1 MRNYSHFITNNN
13 KDKFNND
20 SINNKTTKEKI
31 KNIIETRLLK
41 NQNLI
46 AKSIQKR
53 EKIKEKF
60 IPKNETFYSYFKAK
74 KGKN

>member
-20 SINNKTTKEKI
+20 SI

-41 NQNLI
+41 
-46 AKSIQKR
+46 
-53 EKIKEKF
+53 F
-60 IPKNETFYSYFKAK
+60 DC
-74 KGKN
+74 